1 LEAFRTHDVAHKAG
15 ELVARERAEPG
26 AATIISYEDKA
37 ALSTPA
43 NSRVHSGSVFV
54 TVAMAAAV
62 LCCQDGC
69 VATKYKLAKK
79 NTPPVQLINI
89 AFPPPSAPLQPTLAA
104 LIIYGG
110 PGSWKREAL
119 WDEYVVT
126 LENRGEQPVTIDSA
140 TLHDSAGTTF
150 AAGNDPWALEKQ
162 SKKLEKQ
169 YRGRGEAFMRAAG
182 PGVLI
187 AGAGAATISAA
198 AGSTV
203 YVSAAMA
210 GAAVA
215 TLVALPVYYITVFG
229 INHHN
234 EKAVMVEFKRRRL
247 PLPLTLAPGETRTGS
262 VFYPMVRN
270 PSSFELRWSS
280 ERASREAVLPLDFL
294 KGLHVPTAP
303 AEPATKP
310 FLR

>member
-1 LEAFRTHDVAHKAG
+1 MHTPLTRRSYRFPKGANKRQFRPAVLDEVYTPDVRG
-15 ELVARERAEPG
+15 
-26 AATIISYEDKA
+26 
-37 ALSTPA
+37 PA
-43 NSRVHSGSVFV
+43 YAYGWPAFV
-54 TVAMAAAV
+54 TVAMAAV
-62 LCCQDGC
+62 TLCCQNGC

-79 NTPPVQLINI
+79 NTPPVQLLNV
-89 AFPPPSAPLQPTLAA
+89 AFPPSAPLQPTLTS

-126 LENRGEQPVTIDSA
+126 LENRGERPVTVDSA
-140 TLHDSAGTTF
+140 TLADPAETIY

-169 YRGRGEAFMRAAG
+169 YRSRGEAFMRAAG

-187 AGAGAATISAA
+187 VGAGAATLSAA

-203 YVSAAMA
+203 FVSAGMA

-215 TLVALPVYYITVFG
+215 TVVVLPVYYVTVLG

-234 EKAVMVEFKRRRL
+234 KKAVMAEFKRRRL
-247 PLPLTLAPGETRTGS
+247 SLPLTLAPGETRTGS
-262 VFYPMVRN
+262 LFYPMVRN
-270 PSSFELRWSS
+270 PSSLDLFWSS
-280 ERASREAVLPLDFL
+280 ESTSGQTVLPLDFL
-294 KGLHVPTAP
+294 KGLHVPAAP
-303 AEPATKP
+303 TEPGTKP
-310 FLR
+310 ILH